1 MADSASID
9 LAKEIEFRANEL
21 GFDRIG
27 FAPAAPPLRAE
38 YFKQWLAE
46 GKAGT
51 MTYLNRSAGRRVNP
65 QVVMDGA
72 RTIISVAQ
80 SYFTGRLPEEIRSD
94 PSRGLIASYAWGQ
107 DYHEVLLNKLVELA
121 GIVEELAP
129 GYSTKCYVDTGHIL
143 ERDHGERAGLGFIG
157 KNTLLISPQMGST
170 FFLGEILT
178 TLKLPPSP
186 LARMPSC
193 GSCTRCLDICP
204 THAFPTAYVLD
215 STLCVS
221 YLTIEFRGVIPR
233 HLRAKMSNHVF
244 GCDDCQDC
252 CPWNLRFSKE
262 TNEAAYRA
270 ALDRQAPLLSD
281 LVLLTEN
288 QFRERFAGT
297 AVLRTAYSGFMRN
310 VAIALGN
317 WGAEDALDLLEPLSG
332 SNDALIRT
340 HAVWG
345 VAQVN
350 DKRADKLLRELVE
363 SETREEIRLEIMMG
377 IEEREE
383 RARDALTDQ
392 SDDLTSETF
401 LNLRDFP
408 RQ

>member
-1 MADSASID
+1 MADSANID
-9 LAKEIEFRANEL
+9 LAKEIEFRAKEL

-27 FAPAAPPLRAE
+27 FAPAAPPARAE

-51 MTYLNRSAGRRVNP
+51 MTYLNRSAGRRVNL
-65 QVVMDGA
+65 QVVMEGVG
-72 RTIISVAQ
+72 TIISVAQ
-80 SYFTGRLPEEIRSD
+80 SYFTGRLPEEIRND
-94 PSRGLIASYAWGQ
+94 PSRGLIAAYAWGQ
-107 DYHEVLLNKLVELA
+107 DYHEVLLNKLIELA
-121 GIVEELAP
+121 GFVEELAP
-129 GYSTKCYVDTGHIL
+129 GYPTKCYVDTGHIL

-215 STLCVS
+215 STLCIS
-221 YLTIEFRGVIPR
+221 YLTIEFRGTIPR

-281 LVLLTEN
+281 LALLTEN
-288 QFRERFAGT
+288 KFRERFAGT
-297 AVLRTAYSGFMRN
+297 AVLRTKFTGFMRN

-317 WGAEDALDLLEPLSG
+317 WGSEGTLDSLERLLH
-332 SNDALIRT
+332 SNDPLVRM

-345 VAQVN
+345 LAQVN
-350 DKRADKLLRELVE
+350 GKRADKLLRVIAE
-363 SETREEIRLEIMMG
+363 SETREEIRLEILMG
-377 IEEREE
+377 ITEREK

-392 SDDLTSETF
+392 SNDLTPETF
-401 LNLRDFP
+401 LNSGDFP